1 MARFSAHRGSS
12 SRVGSKSERAPR
24 GNSTA
29 ALPTKPPTHTVC
41 RFSEE
46 SLTTA
51 SGRDL
56 CPCAVLEV
64 KGGKPHR
71 PSGPGAHRCHHGSR
85 WRPRPRMFLRKWGA
99 LYRKCDSTLHR
110 ERFSS
115 ATPLGVAP
123 PLYVLPRRLCP
134 RRMPKLWA
142 GDSRTNGRRAR
153 TRELPG
159 LSTRR
164 QPGGPPPFFSG
175 SPGECPPGRA
185 GHGLPRECAPNLP
198 SRVNPRAGSPGD
210 RRADDRG

>member
-1 MARFSAHRGSS
+1 MSLRSAR
-12 SRVGSKSERAPR
+12 SERGQAPSAIR
-24 GNSTA
+24 SWRAPMPPRFALEA
-29 ALPTKPPTHTVC
+29 A
-41 RFSEE
+41 
-46 SLTTA
+46 TTY
-51 SGRDL
+51 
-56 CPCAVLEV
+56 V
-64 KGGKPHR
+64 
-71 PSGPGAHRCHHGSR
+71 
-85 WRPRPRMFLRKWGA
+85 LRKWGA

-210 RRADDRG
+210 GRADDRG

>member
-56 CPCAVLEV
+56 CLCAVLEV
-64 KGGKPHR
+64 KGVSPIGHPVLARTDATTVRVGGRNHICFEK
-71 PSGPGAHRCHHGSR
+71 
-85 WRPRPRMFLRKWGA
+85 MGA